1 MFVMQQDIKAL
12 EGLGQQHGLIES
24 EKQRLSSLIS
34 EQWDVRKKVE
44 GIWRHN
50 SRLNWYKLVR

>member
-1 MFVMQQDIKAL
+1 MQQDIKAL